1 MRSILVLAGGRA
13 TDGVV
18 VETALAA
25 AKPLHAHLEFLHVRP
40 DPVEAA
46 LYTPH
51 ADFARGTGVAS
62 ALGTLRNQGK
72 ARAAAALHHFEA
84 LCEKEAIDIAI
95 KPDEID
101 IGRRCASWSEE
112 HHDAV
117 VKIMHFARHNDLTV
131 VGRRNRSNGLPPD
144 LVERVLIGSGRP
156 LLIAPVQ
163 APGAVTRTVLV
174 CWKETAEAARAL
186 TAAMPL
192 LAIARRVVLVTVE
205 EESERTPEAI
215 CHLAQRL
222 EWNGIKAETKWLRA
236 SEQPVEVRLE
246 SLAFDLDA
254 DLLVMGGY
262 GHGRLREIVFGGCT
276 RHFLEQA
283 GRPVFMM
290 H

>member
-18 VETALAA
+18 FETALAA
-25 AKPLHAHLEFLHVRP
+25 ANPLHAHLEFLHVRP
-40 DPVEAA
+40 DPAEVA

-51 ADFARGTGVAS
+51 VDFARGAGVAS
-62 ALGTLRNQGK
+62 AFGALRSEGK
-72 ARAAAALHHFEA
+72 ALAVAALHHFEA
-84 LCEKEAIDIAI
+84 LCEKESLDIAV
-95 KPDEID
+95 KPDVTD

-117 VKIMHFARHNDLTV
+117 TKIMHFARHNDLV
-131 VGRRNRSNGLPPD
+131 VIGRRNRSNGLPPD

-156 LLIAPVQ
+156 VLIAPAK
-163 APGAVTRTVLV
+163 APPSITGTVLV
-174 CWKETAEAARAL
+174 CWKETAESARAL

-192 LAIARRVVLVTVE
+192 LAIAQRVVLVTVE
-205 EESERTPEAI
+205 EESEKTPEAI

-236 SEQPVEVRLE
+236 SGTPVEQRLE

-262 GHGRLREIVFGGCT
+262 GHGRLRETVFGGCT

-283 GRPVFMM
+283 ERPVFMV